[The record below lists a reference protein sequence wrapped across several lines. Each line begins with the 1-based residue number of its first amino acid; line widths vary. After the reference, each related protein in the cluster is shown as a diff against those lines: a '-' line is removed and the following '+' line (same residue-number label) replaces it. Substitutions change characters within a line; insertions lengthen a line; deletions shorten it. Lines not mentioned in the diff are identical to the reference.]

1 MRGRWREPIVAG
13 MTTEALQMNPNAD
26 SRAWARV
33 VAAAYDPFLWIGERA
48 GMRRHRHDLVTL
60 ARGRTLEIGSGT
72 GLNLLHYP
80 DDLDGLVLAE
90 PDPSM
95 RRRLENAVR
104 RSGRRAQVIDARAER
119 LPFGDATIDTVVS
132 TLVLCTVDAPDVALR
147 EDRARAARRR
157 AAAVH
162 RACALR
168 LAAAG
173 PLAGSS
179 CQAVAAFRGGVP
191 MQPRDTRADGCVRV
205 CTRRAPSGG
214 RCRRSSAHWSL
225 VEPPWA
231 HDQPFQ
237 TSDAR
242 HDALAAPQTCSPR
255 RLDDRGT
262 PGEHR
267 SAETPQIAQ
276 SFRKR
281 H

>member
-147 EDRARAARRR
+147 EIGRVLRDDGQLLFIEHVRSNSPLLARWQD
-157 AAAVH
+157 
-162 RACALR
+162 R
-168 LAAAG
+168 LARPWQLFAEGCRCNRATLELMDAHG
-173 PLAGSS
+173 FELDAHPAKWRAMPPIIRPLVVGR
-179 CQAVAAFRGGVP
+179 AVVRKSARG
-191 MQPRDTRADGCVRV
+191 A
-205 CTRRAPSGG
+205 SG
-214 RCRRSSAHWSL
+214 R
-225 VEPPWA
+225 PP
-231 HDQPFQ
+231 
-237 TSDAR
+237 
-242 HDALAAPQTCSPR
+242 
-255 RLDDRGT
+255 G
-262 PGEHR
+262 
-267 SAETPQIAQ
+267 
-276 SFRKR
+276 
-281 H
+281 